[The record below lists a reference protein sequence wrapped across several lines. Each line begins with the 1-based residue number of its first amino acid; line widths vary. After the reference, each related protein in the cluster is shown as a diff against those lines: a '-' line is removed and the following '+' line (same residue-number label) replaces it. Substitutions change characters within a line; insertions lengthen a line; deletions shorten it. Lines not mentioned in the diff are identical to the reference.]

1 MNEDLYYLIDF
12 PDCQE
17 YMEHPDY
24 TDQVSACVNDV
35 CPTGVFIRYNE
46 ANFMKVFT
54 QRRNFYKNLHI

>member
-1 MNEDLYYLIDF
+1 MKTMNKDLYYLIDF

-35 CPTGVFIRYNE
+35 CPTGVFIPKYIVDEINQNR
-46 ANFMKVFT
+46 
-54 QRRNFYKNLHI
+54 